1 MLLSRCLLLSAQ
13 ATARLR
19 CTTIIPPPRIKEM
32 GAESALLGSLI
43 TTAGGLL
50 MTLIAKIKCVYRH
63 TEDGCQ
69 PACACMDGKLEKEQD
84 EQEVH
89 KVEANGIE
97 MLYVSKKG

>member
-1 MLLSRCLLLSAQ
+1 
-13 ATARLR
+13 
-19 CTTIIPPPRIKEM
+19 M

-50 MTLIAKIKCVYRH
+50 MQLIAKIKCVYRH

-84 EQEVH
+84 ELEVH
-89 KVEANGIE
+89 KVEANGID

>member
-1 MLLSRCLLLSAQ
+1 
-13 ATARLR
+13 
-19 CTTIIPPPRIKEM
+19 M

-50 MTLIAKIKCVYRH
+50 MQLIAKIKCVYRH

-84 EQEVH
+84 ELEVH
-89 KVEANGIE
+89 TVQANDVDLI
-97 MLYVSKKG
+97 YVAKKR

>member
-1 MLLSRCLLLSAQ
+1 
-13 ATARLR
+13 
-19 CTTIIPPPRIKEM
+19 M

-63 TEDGCQ
+63 NTEDGCQ

-84 EQEVH
+84 ELEVH
-89 KVEANGIE
+89 TVAANNVDLI
-97 MLYVSKKG
+97 YVAKKR

>member
-1 MLLSRCLLLSAQ
+1 
-13 ATARLR
+13 
-19 CTTIIPPPRIKEM
+19 M
-32 GAESALLGSLI
+32 GAESALLGSLT

-50 MTLIAKIKCVYRH
+50 MTLIAKIRCVYRH

-84 EQEVH
+84 ELEVH
-89 KVEANGIE
+89 KVEANGID